1 MDHAPFLKRCEVVY
15 GAALKAS
22 SYAKYR
28 AKSCANNFQSHNN
41 LAVTWPKD
49 YPSYPFYD
57 WTIVYVSIITT
68 STYVFGNWEI

>member
-1 MDHAPFLKRCEVVY
+1 MPNIEQKVVP
-15 GAALKAS
+15 
-22 SYAKYR
+22 
-28 AKSCANNFQSHNN
+28 NNFQSHNN

-68 STYVFGNWEI
+68 STYVFGIRNFAVDSTPRFLAEDFYI